1 MNEIE
6 KMIWLVAWKRHE
18 ISNKLNNSNTLN
30 QKFLEMIN
38 NIENLHKDLKKNYI
52 K

>member
-1 MNEIE
+1 M
-6 KMIWLVAWKRHE
+6 KLKKWSWLVAWKRHE

-30 QKFLEMIN
+30 QKFLDMIN
-38 NIENLHKDLKKNYI
+38 NIENLHKDLKKNCI